1 MEASTTSK
9 KRVIIGSSNIDRFYK
24 VDDYPNFTPCVM
36 QKCCRAEV
44 FVALMEDLSEE
55 QTEIMVSVIENFI
68 CDSVGQEKEEKVIDA
83 KIQEAID
90 TFIKVVKV
98 TAERLKGSK
107 FALCKPINRPFKPW
121 YMKRVKAIAKMFCD
135 KIGDLKLSNVSWIE
149 APLDK
154 EQIFDDLGV
163 HLIPE
168 SGVFL
173 VETLMSH
180 SQEFFGSEVITLDEA
195 METGGVEDVIQLEEE
210 IEKSPND
217 RIGKVENNINN
228 LQGDIMA
235 RRHFDSLVTARLI
248 EVQDTELNKAREDR
262 IVINGL
268 TNAIPMPLAAD
279 EKIKWLHGMVDPIVN
294 SIVPESAGMIMFI
307 NQGGNKDR
315 GIPLC
320 EVKFT
325 NKDVA
330 IKIRKSFAEQ
340 KKGGKDF
347 GKIGIYNSVSLGTRV
362 RIEILWAMAK
372 KIQNEKETATVLGY
386 SSRPTLQVKDKT
398 GKRRPLSLGFADAL
412 GRYGKGL
419 REDDLVSAYR
429 KAGTAFGGQLQ
440 QNFVVLHDRKNNGKG
455 PWGAWG
461 GKKAQGNQAT
471 GPNPKKRAR
480 EPEAASAN
488 SGVRKQAKQ
497 K

>member
-1 MEASTTSK
+1 MEVSTTSK

-44 FVALMEDLSEE
+44 FVVLMEDLSEE

-68 CDSVGQEKEEKVIDA
+68 CDSVGQEKEEKEIDI
-83 KIQEAID
+83 KIKEAID

-163 HLIPE
+163 HLIQD

-180 SQEFFGSEVITLDEA
+180 SQEFFGAEVITLDEA
-195 METGGVEDVIQLEEE
+195 METEGAEDVIQLEEE
-210 IEKSPND
+210 TGKSPND
-217 RIGKVENNINN
+217 RIGKVENNMNH

-279 EKIKWLHGMVDPIVN
+279 EKIKMVTRN
-294 SIVPESAGMIMFI
+294 
-307 NQGGNKDR
+307 GGPDCELDCAR
-315 GIPLC
+315 LC
-320 EVKFT
+320 
-325 NKDVA
+325 
-330 IKIRKSFAEQ
+330 
-340 KKGGKDF
+340 
-347 GKIGIYNSVSLGTRV
+347 
-362 RIEILWAMAK
+362 WH
-372 KIQNEKETATVLGY
+372 
-386 SSRPTLQVKDKT
+386 
-398 GKRRPLSLGFADAL
+398 
-412 GRYGKGL
+412 
-419 REDDLVSAYR
+419 DLVHQSGWQQR
-429 KAGTAFGGQLQ
+429 QRNPSVRGQILEQ
-440 QNFVVLHDRKNNGKG
+440 RSSH
-455 PWGAWG
+455 
-461 GKKAQGNQAT
+461 
-471 GPNPKKRAR
+471 
-480 EPEAASAN
+480 
-488 SGVRKQAKQ
+488 
-497 K
+497 